1 MKCHV
6 WDGLRINQTRKI
18 PSCLAHRWRSS
29 KDERFTTASI
39 FFIPACLLVRF
50 LPQVP
55 SRNYARRKLEGGSE
69 DFRLTDFPIDET

>member
-1 MKCHV
+1 MSRLGRSSDKS
-6 WDGLRINQTRKI
+6 NPKI

-50 LPQVP
+50 HPSTEQELCPQK
-55 SRNYARRKLEGGSE
+55 AEGGSE